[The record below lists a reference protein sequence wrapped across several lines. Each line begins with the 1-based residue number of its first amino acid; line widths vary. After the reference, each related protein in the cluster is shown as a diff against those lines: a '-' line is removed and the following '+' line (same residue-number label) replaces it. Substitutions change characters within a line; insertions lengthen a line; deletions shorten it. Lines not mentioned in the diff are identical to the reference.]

1 MKKTQRGIVFPLKK
15 KYSGDSAGLS
25 LVEIVISVAV
35 LLMLVVAAS
44 RLVQRNAL
52 MIDKS
57 RQNTAASAIFQMMEN
72 RIKGMPFHDVFS
84 FDSSNKIAT
93 GGMPQMFMPWAMN
106 TSSPTLNFME
116 EEIRKRG
123 FDRYRIDSLYMRR
136 DSSDMAN
143 NNRILEDSVEWRDT
157 NADRCDE

>member
-84 FDSSNKIAT
+84 FDSSNKIA
-93 GGMPQMFMPWAMN
+93 
-106 TSSPTLNFME
+106 
-116 EEIRKRG
+116 
-123 FDRYRIDSLYMRR
+123 
-136 DSSDMAN
+136 
-143 NNRILEDSVEWRDT
+143 
-157 NADRCDE
+157 